1 MSLIPQIREQID
13 NAQSN
18 LDGFSG
24 DFGNGLPE
32 LYVNLIIG
40 FTLLEAGLIGQE
52 DLIQALT
59 NEITS
64 RVQVDTQLAEGLNLT
79 NERINNLL
87 YDPLPDSNIKNGS
100 RLYLDEFIEVFS
112 TDQVDGLNQ
121 KFALFTNALSGKLSG
136 ISANPNTGIS
146 FDLLNPSFPVITQ
159 NRPLWDNIQNK
170 PVGIQLTNQK
180 GQANGYAS
188 LDSNSKIPISQLPN
202 VNSSLQIVANITERN
217 ALVLT
222 GNTPVLVI
230 DASDDPNV
238 NSGHAFYV
246 YDFANTTWIKTS
258 EQESLDLIL
267 DWINIQNKPTEF
279 NPTPHG
285 HTIANISGLQ
295 AILDSISNPD
305 WSSVGNKPATFTPST
320 HSHIINDITGLQT
333 ALNGKRNTGNIPAA
347 EITEDGTREFVT
359 SAQKSRWNNELY
371 DFATVTASP
380 SFFAFGLYN
389 SFKVTLGGNITVNIN
404 SPRSGQVYVIK
415 FIQDS
420 TGGRTVTLPG
430 NCIVATGE
438 SIETGA
444 NKKSLLTLHYDGT
457 EFLCSW
463 KKGF

>member
-1 MSLIPQIREQID
+1 MSLAPQLREQIE
-13 NAQSN
+13 NATSN
-18 LDGFSG
+18 LEGFVG

-32 LYVNLIIG
+32 LYQNLIIG
-40 FTLLEAGLIGQE
+40 FSLLEAGLITQD

-59 NEITS
+59 NEINT
-64 RVQVDTQLAEGLNLT
+64 RFQTDAQLSEN
-79 NERINNLL
+79 INLL
-87 YDPLPDSNIKNGS
+87 NQRIDNIVSDPIPNSS
-100 RLYLDEFIEVFS
+100 TLDGLRIRVSEFFEILSE
-112 TDQVDGLNQ
+112 DQVDGLTQ
-121 KFALFTNALSGKLSG
+121 RLSIFTNALAGKLSDLIASVG
-136 ISANPNTGIS
+136 TGITIDKS
-146 FDLLNPSFPVITQ
+146 NPAFPVITQ

-170 PVGIQLTNQK
+170 PVGIQLTSQK

-246 YDFANTTWIKTS
+246 YNFANTTWIKTS
-258 EQESLDLIL
+258 EQESLDIIL
-267 DWINIQNKPTEF
+267 DWMNIIGKPTAFPPEA
-279 NPTPHG
+279 
-285 HTIANISGLQ
+285 HTHL
-295 AILDSISNPD
+295 
-305 WSSVGNKPATFTPST
+305 
-320 HSHIINDITGLQT
+320 INEITGLQT
-333 ALNGKRNTGNIPAA
+333 ALDGKRAVGNIPTS
-347 EITEDGTREFVT
+347 EITENSDKAFSSSVEK
-359 SAQKSRWNNELY
+359 ARWNNDLY

-389 SFKVTLGGNITVNIN
+389 CFKVTLGGNITVNIN
-404 SPRSGQVYVIK
+404 SPRSGQVYYIK
-415 FIQDS
+415 FIQDA

-430 NCIVATGE
+430 NCIVASGE
-438 SIETGA
+438 SIDTGA
-444 NKKSLLTLHYDGT
+444 NKKSLLTLQYDGT